1 MKSLELVAERNRKG
15 LRQNDISKL
24 LNLSIIQYGKKER
37 GQVDFTISE
46 VKKLKNILNLD
57 ANQIIEIFLT

>member
-15 LRQNDISKL
+15 LKQIDISKL

-37 GQVDFTISE
+37 GQVDFTITE
-46 VKKLKNILNLD
+46 VKKIKSILNLD
-57 ANQIIEIFLT
+57 AERINEIFLT